1 MKIAVLKKSFRFRI
15 VIFSCLFICLTS
27 MSACQSLALQGN
39 DGGSEPLNEVELL
52 EMQRSVNRCHRN
64 GGSRVVKIKGAL
76 RCY

>member
-1 MKIAVLKKSFRFRI
+1 MKIAVPIKSCGFRI
-15 VIFSCLFICLTS
+15 VVWSCFGIFLMST
-27 MSACQSLALQGN
+27 SACQSLTLQGN